1 LFYPFEGHPMNTLKD
16 TVEQNL
22 PSSDQGVGASR
33 KKILLADDHVL
44 LAEAIASAM
53 ARTQGYATVITSTLE
68 HTLRELASGMKFD
81 LVMLDL
87 KMPGMM
93 GLRSIKEVIAAAAP
107 AKVVLISG
115 NADRAL
121 VQIAVE
127 NGARGLIPKTIPF
140 ESLISVVNLVLSGQ
154 VFIPA
159 EGWSEGSGANDPSAE
174 LSDKEIGILRMAS
187 EGLTNK
193 EIALAIGTT
202 EVAIKMHMRSICRQ
216 LAGRNRAHAVTI
228 GLERGLI

>member
-1 LFYPFEGHPMNTLKD
+1 MNTPRD
-16 TVEQNL
+16 ASEQNF
-22 PSSDQGVGASR
+22 PSSDPGMGATAR

-53 ARTQGYATVITSTLE
+53 VRTQGYATVIASTLAE
-68 HTLRELASGMKFD
+68 TLQELASGVKFD

-115 NADRAL
+115 NADRSL

-127 NGARGLIPKTIPF
+127 NGARGLIPKTLPF
-140 ESLISVVNLVLSGQ
+140 ESLTSVVNLVLSGQ

-159 EGWSEGSGANDPSAE
+159 EGWSEGAGTSDQSAD

-193 EIALAIGTT
+193 EIALAIGKT

-216 LAGRNRAHAVTI
+216 LAARNRAHAVTI
-228 GLERGLI
+228 GLERSLI

>member
-1 LFYPFEGHPMNTLKD
+1 MNTPRD
-16 TVEQNL
+16 ASEQNL
-22 PSSDQGVGASR
+22 PSSDPGMGATAR

-53 ARTQGYATVITSTLE
+53 VRTQGYATVLAATLE
-68 HTLRELASGMKFD
+68 QTLQELASGVKFD

-115 NADRAL
+115 NADRSL

-127 NGARGLIPKTIPF
+127 NGARGLIPKTLPF

-159 EGWSEGSGANDPSAE
+159 EGWSEGAGTSDQSAD
-174 LSDKEIGILRMAS
+174 LSDMEIGILRMAS

-193 EIALAIGTT
+193 EIALAIGKT

-216 LAGRNRAHAVTI
+216 LAARNRAHAVTI
-228 GLERGLI
+228 GLERSLI

>member
-1 LFYPFEGHPMNTLKD
+1 MNTPRD
-16 TVEQNL
+16 ASEQNF
-22 PSSDQGVGASR
+22 PSSDPGMGATAS

-53 ARTQGYATVITSTLE
+53 VRTQGYATVIASTLAE
-68 HTLRELASGMKFD
+68 TLQELASGVKFD

-115 NADRAL
+115 NADRSL

-127 NGARGLIPKTIPF
+127 NGARGLIPK
-140 ESLISVVNLVLSGQ
+140 SLISVVNLVLSGQ

-159 EGWSEGSGANDPSAE
+159 EGWSEGAGTSDQSAD

-193 EIALAIGTT
+193 EIALAIGKT

-216 LAGRNRAHAVTI
+216 LAARNRAHAVTI
-228 GLERGLI
+228 GLERSLI

>member
-1 LFYPFEGHPMNTLKD
+1 MNTPRD
-16 TVEQNL
+16 ASEQNS
-22 PSSDQGVGASR
+22 PSSDPGMGATAR
-33 KKILLADDHVL
+33 KNILLADDHVL

-53 ARTQGYATVITSTLE
+53 VRTQGYATVLAATLE
-68 HTLRELASGMKFD
+68 QTLQELASGVKFD

-107 AKVVLISG
+107 TKVVLISG
-115 NADRAL
+115 NADRSL

-127 NGARGLIPKTIPF
+127 NGARGLIPKTLPF

-159 EGWSEGSGANDPSAE
+159 EGWSEGAGTSDQSAD

-193 EIALAIGTT
+193 EIALAIGKT

-216 LAGRNRAHAVTI
+216 LAARNRAHAVTI
-228 GLERGLI
+228 GLERSLI

>member
-1 LFYPFEGHPMNTLKD
+1 MNTPRD
-16 TVEQNL
+16 ASEQNF
-22 PSSDQGVGASR
+22 PSSDPGMGATAR

-53 ARTQGYATVITSTLE
+53 VRTQGYATVIASTLAE
-68 HTLRELASGMKFD
+68 TLQELASGVKFD

-115 NADRAL
+115 NADRSL

-127 NGARGLIPKTIPF
+127 NGARGLIPKTLPF

-159 EGWSEGSGANDPSAE
+159 EGWSEGAGTSDQSAD

-193 EIALAIGTT
+193 EIALAIGKT

-216 LAGRNRAHAVTI
+216 LAARNRAHAVTI
-228 GLERGLI
+228 GLERSLI

>member
-1 LFYPFEGHPMNTLKD
+1 MNTPRD
-16 TVEQNL
+16 ASEQNFA
-22 PSSDQGVGASR
+22 SSDPGMGATAR

-53 ARTQGYATVITSTLE
+53 VRTQGYATVIASTLAE
-68 HTLRELASGMKFD
+68 TLQELASGVKFD

-115 NADRAL
+115 NADRSL

-127 NGARGLIPKTIPF
+127 NGARGLIPKTLPF

-159 EGWSEGSGANDPSAE
+159 EGWSEGAGTSDQSAD

-193 EIALAIGTT
+193 EIALAIGKT

-216 LAGRNRAHAVTI
+216 LAARNRAHAVTI
-228 GLERGLI
+228 GLERSLI